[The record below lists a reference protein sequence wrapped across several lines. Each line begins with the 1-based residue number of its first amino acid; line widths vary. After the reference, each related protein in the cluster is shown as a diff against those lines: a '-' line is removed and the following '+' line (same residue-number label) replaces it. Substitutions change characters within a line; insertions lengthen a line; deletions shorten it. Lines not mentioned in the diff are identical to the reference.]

1 MARTAPVADADTI
14 AVLGGDLL
22 REVFLHLPT
31 PADLLR
37 AALACKPFIHAARSA
52 RFLRRFRRRHPSACP
67 LLLGCFVHRPSE
79 DRCREDPSP
88 LLLPAPLPAAARRVV
103 EGGDFALSFLPDR
116 GSSGPD
122 PWRVLDSRSG
132 RPLLWDRA
140 SAEQPVAD
148 PWKVLDCRNGRLLLR
163 NRVSGELAVA
173 DPLTRRWASLPA
185 PPAERPVGY
194 GLVTDDGCSSVFQ
207 AFCLSEDG
215 GGSSGLRA
223 LVLSSSELRWADAA
237 VLAGQY
243 NLEDSRVM
251 QANGSLYW
259 KLKGGERMVALNTA
273 TMAFSLLELPD
284 FARQFSF
291 DVIEKGDDDAG
302 GLYLLTMLGC
312 CIEVWG
318 GWDDGSG
325 VLTWTLV
332 DKSVRFQRAMAE
344 MIGSPQFYRHGLVVI
359 AVVAGVVFL
368 RNKDR
373 LLSIDLET
381 MKLRMLVRKDECPSA
396 LMYPY
401 TMAWP
406 PSCLNPTEQAFVEI
420 KRAC

>member
-1 MARTAPVADADTI
+1 MALTAPVADTI
-14 AVLGGDLL
+14 VVLGDDLL
-22 REVFLHLPT
+22 REVFLLLPT

-37 AALACKPFIHAARSA
+37 AALACKPFLHAARSA
-52 RFLRRFRRRHPSACP
+52 RFLRRFRRRHPSTCP
-67 LLLGCFVHRPSE
+67 LLLGCFIHRPSE
-79 DRCREDPSP
+79 DRCIEDPSP
-88 LLLPAPLPAAARRVV
+88 LFLPASPLAATRRVV

-122 PWRVLDSRSG
+122 PWKFVDRRSG
-132 RPLLWDRA
+132 RPLLWDLA

-163 NRVSGELAVA
+163 NRVSRELAVA

-194 GLVTDDGCSSVFQ
+194 GLVTDDGSLSAFQ
-207 AFCLSEDG
+207 AFCVSEDG
-215 GGSSGLRA
+215 GGSPGLRA
-223 LVLSSSELRWADAA
+223 QALSSGELRWADAA
-237 VLAGQY
+237 VLAGQH
-243 NLEDSRVM
+243 NLEDSRAM

-259 KLKGGERMVALNTA
+259 KLKGGERMVALNTE
-273 TMAFSLLELPD
+273 TMEFSMLDLPD

-291 DVIEKGDDDAG
+291 DVIEKGGDGARG
-302 GLYLLTMLGC
+302 IYLLTMLGFC
-312 CIEVWG
+312 VEVWG

-332 DKSVRFQRAMAE
+332 EKSVRFQRAMAE
-344 MIGSPQFYRHGLVVI
+344 MIGSSQFYRHGLNVI
-359 AVVAGVVFL
+359 GVVAGVVFL
-368 RNKDR
+368 RNKDC

-381 MKLRMLVRKDECPSA
+381 MKLRMLARKDKCPSA

-406 PSCLNPTEQAFVEI
+406 PSCLNPTEQGM
-420 KRAC
+420 